1 MPAIIDNA
9 GNNRGACFDGKHVFV
24 ASRQN
29 GNHIY
34 YWTLGDSTGTPAELD
49 LNGVT
54 GGTFVLSD
62 LAFTK
67 DHLFLSNMVF
77 VGGVFKVYAWKDRNS
92 PPKIL
97 LEYPMAP
104 ARLGDAI
111 TVVGDPNTSAKLI
124 ASGHGTKNIY
134 IWNIVNGTI
143 PNTQPTIV
151 PFDVVT
157 NVNFARI
164 QQVSDPATPY
174 LISGPTAGIIL
185 LDSTFQIS
193 LQIPPAFFP
202 SWPMSAQTFSFLGK
216 RYLTYVHVKSNPAEN
231 ARYVLDIT
239 DGNTIREALQ
249 SLSQAVFAD
258 RLVYQSSLGDVSNG
272 NASVGAGLS
281 NDAFGNVLCMSYAAG
296 NGFILQRFGE
306 TTSGFDAP
314 IFKKQSVL
322 FPNPT
327 DGEWIIKHPGNVE
340 AIHLLDL
347 QGRVVQSWLGQSQE
361 IRCSVNDVLP
371 GIYLVQVISQGK
383 MEFHKLMITD
393 SR

>member
-1 MPAIIDNA
+1 MDFSKSSNKMPAIIDNA

-34 YWTLGDSTGTPAELD
+34 YWTLGDSTGTPTELD

-164 QQVSDPATPY
+164 QQVSDPATP
-174 LISGPTAGIIL
+174 SGRRCNRCHR
-185 LDSTFQIS
+185 
-193 LQIPPAFFP
+193 
-202 SWPMSAQTFSFLGK
+202 
-216 RYLTYVHVKSNPAEN
+216 RYLPTVSYTKA
-231 ARYVLDIT
+231 VLAT
-239 DGNTIREALQ
+239 CPMAMRAL
-249 SLSQAVFAD
+249 V
-258 RLVYQSSLGDVSNG
+258 
-272 NASVGAGLS
+272 
-281 NDAFGNVLCMSYAAG
+281 
-296 NGFILQRFGE
+296 
-306 TTSGFDAP
+306 
-314 IFKKQSVL
+314 
-322 FPNPT
+322 
-327 DGEWIIKHPGNVE
+327 PGYRMM
-340 AIHLLDL
+340 HLEMY
-347 QGRVVQSWLGQSQE
+347 SA
-361 IRCSVNDVLP
+361 
-371 GIYLVQVISQGK
+371 
-383 MEFHKLMITD
+383 
-393 SR
+393 